1 MAISLFPVVECS
13 CDQDPRC
20 PRRCCVHMTIT
31 STCTSLSSTAA
42 STVTTNAL
50 PSISDSLPPPPLS
63 AATARCSSQS
73 PYHGDCTEAQARP
86 RFSAVR
92 GDAGGLTAPPS
103 APLYPSAHRSP
114 GTRAAPG
121 SALRRPPR
129 PSSPRRSRR
138 SHRSRAPYASA
149 AHTAQPLTPAGRLE

>member
-1 MAISLFPVVECS
+1 MAISLFPVVDCC

-42 STVTTNAL
+42 STVTTNAP

-103 APLYPSAHRSP
+103 ASILPRIALPVRAPLPAPLCAAHHVP
-114 GTRAAPG
+114 PLRAAPAARIAP
-121 SALRRPPR
+121 ALPTLPPLT
-129 PSSPRRSRR
+129 PLK
-138 SHRSRAPYASA
+138 
-149 AHTAQPLTPAGRLE
+149 PLTPAGRLE